1 MFVLSKSRPCHEA
14 LSIMSYVEDVVAG
27 KNVSEPDVRYGIHKD
42 MLVMVNSLLKSERQ
56 MASSAKDILEITA
69 SISEFDM
76 NMTHIADQL
85 VDFSDEIANLSES
98 NVAIVEETTVSMD
111 LVNQTVQEA
120 TQALSNLSDKSEDL
134 LSSNNESQ
142 RQLTELVNLKEE
154 VMQDALQMKN
164 QIDELVEMTRR
175 IHQIVGGV
183 SKIADQ
189 TNLLALNASV
199 EAARAG
205 EHGKGFAVVAREI
218 QILADN
224 TKKNLEGMNLFVGNI
239 QKTAG
244 EGQKSMDNTIK
255 STNTMSSQIDNVM
268 NTIRANMEML
278 EDSIKDIRD
287 VNVSMDGIR
296 GSTAEINTAME
307 ASSKDAERLRK
318 MTHTINEYAVK
329 SKNYAQA
336 IATIDNKLSMTNQDM
351 MHALEGG
358 AHALSNQDIYKIVSD
373 ATSSHQLWIEKLE
386 GMVHNMEVIPIQT
399 DGNRCAFGHYYNS
412 ITVSNEKIKE
422 IWESI
427 DAKHHRFHSLGNDVI
442 RAIKQEDR
450 MAAEQYLGQA
460 QETSKDIMS
469 ILNKI
474 KSILSQ

>member
-1 MFVLSKSRPCHEA
+1 MFVLRKSRPCHEA
-14 LSIMSYVEDVVAG
+14 LNIMSYVEDVVAG
-27 KNVSEPDVRYGIHKD
+27 KNVDEPDVSYGIHKD
-42 MLVMVNSLLKSERQ
+42 MLTMINSLLKSEKQ
-56 MASSAKDILEITA
+56 MASSAKDILDITA

-76 NMTHIADQL
+76 NMAHIADQL
-85 VDFSDEIANLSES
+85 VDFSHGIANLSES

-111 LVNQTVQEA
+111 LVNQTVQDA
-120 TQALSNLSDKSEDL
+120 TGTLSNLSIKSEEL

-142 RQLTELVNLKEE
+142 KQLMELVNLKEE
-154 VMQDALQMKN
+154 VMKDASQMKN
-164 QIDELVEMTRR
+164 QIDELVQMTQK
-175 IHQIVGGV
+175 IHEIVGGV

-218 QILADN
+218 QMLADN

-244 EGQKSMDNTIK
+244 EGQKSMDNTIN
-255 STNTMSSQIDNVM
+255 STNTMSIQIDNVM
-268 NTIRANMEML
+268 NTITANMEML
-278 EDSIKDIRD
+278 KDSIKDIKD

-296 GSTAEINTAME
+296 ASTNQINVAMD
-307 ASSKDAERLRK
+307 ASSKDAEKLSK
-318 MTHTINEYAVK
+318 MTLKVNEYAIE
-329 SKNYAQA
+329 SKNYARA

-351 MHALEGG
+351 MNALEGG
-358 AHALSNQDIYKIVSD
+358 ANALKDQDIYKIVVD
-373 ATSSHQLWIEKLE
+373 AAHSHQLWIEKLA
-386 GMVHNMEVIPIQT
+386 GMVMSMEVIPIQT

-412 ITVSNEKIKE
+412 ITISNEKIKT

-427 DAKHHRFHSLGNDVI
+427 DEKHHKFHSLGDDVI
-442 RAIKQEDR
+442 NAIKKGDR
-450 MAAEQYLGQA
+450 IAAEKYLSQA
-460 QETSKDIMS
+460 KEISKDIMD

-474 KSILSQ
+474 KSILG